1 MVTRDQAI
9 DAVRGL
15 CIFSMVIGHICLGST
30 LWRIVHPVPW
40 VDGASG
46 FILLAG
52 LVLGM
57 VSRRRAETAGVVRS
71 QIRLARRMM
80 LLYVSQIALGAL
92 AIVVALTT
100 SHSDPSLATASET
113 SPARLLWWLA
123 TLQINPDY
131 VDILSVYVA
140 LLALAVVWVLP
151 MSRGWWP
158 LVVVSSAVLYA
169 AAMALHWGRFPNRPT
184 GWGYLNAATWQA
196 LFCIGFVAGWYWSRL
211 RDPLRG
217 RTALTIA
224 ISGGVL
230 IGVAGAAMHH
240 FGTSRAFFDKA
251 ECGLGRIL
259 LALAAFVVLYQLM
272 RFAIAHTPALV
283 TPVAVVGSR
292 SLACF
297 IALSVVVILLPLV
310 IGDHPSS
317 TVTQLAAV
325 VTMLGMYPV
334 ARARGAAGTVL
345 NRWRWRRVG
354 TAEYAAAVHHE

>member
-30 LWRIVHPVPW
+30 LWRIAHPVPW

-46 FILLAG
+46 FILMAG

-100 SHSDPSLATASET
+100 SYSDPSLAKTSET
-113 SPARLLWWLA
+113 SAARMLWWLA

-131 VDILSVYVA
+131 IDILSVYVA

-158 LVVVSSAVLYA
+158 LVVVSSAALYA
-169 AAMALHWGRFPNRPT
+169 AAMALNWGRFPNRPS
-184 GWGYLNAATWQA
+184 GWGYLNAAAWQA
-196 LFCIGFVAGWYWSRL
+196 LFCIAFVVGWYWSRL

-217 RTALTIA
+217 RAALAAA
-224 ISGGVL
+224 IGGGLLV
-230 IGVAGAAMHH
+230 GVAGAVMHQ

-272 RFAIAHTPALV
+272 RLASAHTPALV
-283 TPVAVVGSR
+283 APIALVGSR

-297 IALSVVVILLPLV
+297 ITLTVVVVLLPLA

-317 TVTQLAAV
+317 LATQLAAV

-334 ARARGAAGTVL
+334 ARARGAAGTAL
-345 NRWRWRRVG
+345 NHWRRRRVG
-354 TAEYAAAVHHE
+354 TAQYAAGVNHE